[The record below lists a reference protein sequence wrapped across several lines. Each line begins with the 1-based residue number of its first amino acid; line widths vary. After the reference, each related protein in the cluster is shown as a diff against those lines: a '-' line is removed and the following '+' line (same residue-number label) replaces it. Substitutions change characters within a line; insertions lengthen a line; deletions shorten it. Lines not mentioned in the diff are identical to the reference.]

1 MMSMSIMTMMKN
13 SIGEIESDEQASQYL
28 LDTLKPGQ
36 LIRLAELLMRCR
48 LETGY
53 GDIKIVLAEGIV
65 QNFKLEQ
72 SYK

>member
-1 MMSMSIMTMMKN
+1 MTLMPIMTMMN
-13 SIGEIESDEQASQYL
+13 SNGEIETDEQAAQYL

-36 LIRLAELLMRCR
+36 LIRLAELLKRCR

-72 SYK
+72 SFK